1 MKIAIL
7 AIATL
12 VGFWVVGAILE
23 RFQTKTP
30 KPDASSRSSTGPR
43 SAPESET
50 RQVDPIEEA
59 CRVLQLTVHSRQTN
73 YALRTVSGC
82 RNITPTR
89 SIVLALSSVSL
100 QRANRRKSI
109 VRLICWPAFTGD
121 ETRQRF
127 GRSLDATV
135 AALSPRVDAWHRVCC
150 GRHKDHRRGLC

>member
-43 SAPESET
+43 SAPGSET

-59 CRVLQLTVHSRQTN
+59 CRVLQLNRPFTTDE
-73 YALRTVSGC
+73 LR
-82 RNITPTR
+82 
-89 SIVLALSSVSL
+89 A
-100 QRANRRKSI
+100 AY
-109 VRLICWPAFTGD
+109 
-121 ETRQRF
+121 RQRMSQYHPDKVN
-127 GRSLDATV
+127 SLGPEFRELAESKSKEINRAFDLLA
-135 AALSPRVDAWHRVCC
+135 RFYR
-150 GRHKDHRRGLC
+150 